1 MIAHRKGN
9 RHVRSWWIFFVVP
22 FLLGAK
28 PSDDRD
34 TTPCA
39 VAREIAIKGVFI
51 YDHDAKQGVAA
62 LKKANEMCPSEFGIG
77 FNLGLAHY
85 LAGDLKEAA
94 ESWEI
99 SHVVLPDHEKTLA
112 NLAWVRFELGRD
124 KEAHELAEVGAARYP
139 NNWPLAHT
147 NVLSLFRLGRYLE
160 AYDWLNRSGLKG
172 IQADQWTQQAASYVV
187 ETQWRRFR
195 NKEQI
200 QAVRHAVNLLVKW
213 YPEESLFVEAKDR
226 LLLAHLDENAEV
238 PYPIDLPHETWK
250 KTGNVDDQS
259 VILDDMIKTVPSL
272 EDWQQRGDAFALFVG
287 ISRYSRLRA
296 RHFAD
301 RDASNM
307 RQLLVGRGLFK
318 DDVDNVR
325 LRLDQEATREAL
337 VSDLQWL
344 IRQGQLNPNALLI
357 FYFSGLGVSWSSG
370 EAATVDDVLL
380 IPVEARMTE
389 ISPQTTL
396 SLGQFKTALEKL
408 PNQNIMVILDTCFS
422 NNEVCAVYDT
432 GGYIPQNNPDVS
444 VAPGQAFFASKHA
457 WVVADL
463 QKGAKLYAP
472 GRQGELTYFLLKGML
487 GEGDGADGTPPDGW
501 VDLNEAASFVKN
513 RLSSQKS
520 DLFLSQPAKI
530 RLTKTAGEK

>member
-1 MIAHRKGN
+1 MIAPRKEKS
-9 RHVRSWWIFFVVP
+9 HTRSWWILCVVP

-28 PSDDRD
+28 PSEERD
-34 TTPCA
+34 TTPCE

-51 YDHDAKQGVAA
+51 YDHDAKQGVTA
-62 LKKANEMCPSEFGIG
+62 LEKANEMCPSEFGIG
-77 FNLGLAHY
+77 FNLGLAYY
-85 LAGDLKEAA
+85 LAGDLKDAA
-94 ESWEI
+94 ESWET

-112 NLAWVRFELGRD
+112 NLAWVRFELGKDR
-124 KEAHELAEVGAARYP
+124 EAHELAAEGFARYP

-147 NVLSLFRLGRYLE
+147 NVFSLFRLGRYLE
-160 AYDWLNRSGLKG
+160 AYDWLNRSGLTG
-172 IQADQWTQQAASYVV
+172 IQADQWMQQAATYVV
-187 ETQWRRFR
+187 ETQWRKFR
-195 NKEQI
+195 EKKQI
-200 QAVRHAVNLLVKW
+200 QAIRDAVNLLVKW

-259 VILDDMIKTVPSL
+259 VVLDDRIKAVPSL
-272 EDWQQRGDAFALFVG
+272 ADWQQRGDAFAVFVG

-318 DDVDNVR
+318 DDVDHVR
-325 LRLDQEATREAL
+325 LRLNQEATRETL
-337 VSDLQWL
+337 VSDLEWL
-344 IRQGQLNPNALLI
+344 TRQGQLNPNAMLI

-370 EAATVDDVLL
+370 QAATLDDALL

-396 SLGQFKTALEKL
+396 SVGQLKSALEKL
-408 PNQNIMVILDTCFS
+408 PNQNIMVVLDTCFNS
-422 NNEVCAVYDT
+422 SEECAVYDT
-432 GGYIPQNNPDVS
+432 GGHIPQNNPAVS
-444 VAPGQAFFASKHA
+444 AAPSQTFFASKHA
-457 WVVADL
+457 WIVAAL
-463 QKGAKLYAP
+463 QKGAKLYGP
-472 GRQGELTYFLLKGML
+472 GRQGELTYLLLKGML
-487 GEGDGADGTPPDGW
+487 GEGDGADGSPPDGW
-501 VDLNEAASFVKN
+501 VDLNEAFSFAKKRV
-513 RLSSQKS
+513 SSQES